1 MPKPPAENTLIH
13 ALIDDYLAY
22 NGFEG
27 ARAVLETG
35 ESHPAQI
42 PREQT
47 HIASCTNA

>member
-1 MPKPPAENTLIH
+1 VIH

-35 ESHPAQI
+35 EQRPGMVALEHRVHFRGKRSPIQPCLLA
-42 PREQT
+42 
-47 HIASCTNA
+47 